1 MQAVW
6 WHDTL
11 STQPTCARNFSKNQ
25 KQSLSTLARKKILGG
40 GHGHHGLGHL
50 LALISFFKTK
60 IMVLLNAF
68 SAIVQLKALAFSA
81 IAVLIAAIQLFIDF
95 KTKNRPLHPII
106 KVVHLHPRP
115 HVSVDAGADFHEH
128 EASSWDGHHHDD
140 DGGYGYDPYGA
151 HDRVY
156 EEQKPDSATAAA
168 ASAAIIK
175 NVILQKYKN
184 QLLSAAGRR

>member
-1 MQAVW
+1 MRMQAVW

-60 IMVLLNAF
+60 IMVLLSAF

-115 HVSVDAGADFHEH
+115 HVTVDEH
-128 EASSWDGHHHDD
+128 EPSWDGHHHDD
-140 DGGYGYDPYGA
+140 DGGYGYDPYSA

-156 EEQKPDSATAAA
+156 EEQKPASATAAA

-175 NVILQKYKN
+175 NAILQKYKN